1 MSMKE
6 SVFLSRRKRERKVGA
21 AAGAGAAGRPF
32 KLKIK
37 ERFFLILLVYYRLLY
52 IT

>member
-1 MSMKE
+1 MKE
-6 SVFLSRRKRERKVGA
+6 SVFLSRRKRERKVR
-21 AAGAGAAGRPF
+21 AGAAAGRPF
-32 KLKIK
+32 KLKVK

>member
-6 SVFLSRRKRERKVGA
+6 SVFLSRRKREKKVG
-21 AAGAGAAGRPF
+21 GGGGRPF
-32 KLKIK
+32 KLKVI

>member
-1 MSMKE
+1 MKE
-6 SVFLSRRKRERKVGA
+6 SVFLSRRKRDRKVGA
-21 AAGAGAAGRPF
+21 AAAAAAAAGRPF
-32 KLKIK
+32 KLKVK

>member
-6 SVFLSRRKRERKVGA
+6 SIFLSRRKRERKVRA
-21 AAGAGAAGRPF
+21 AAGRPF
-32 KLKIK
+32 KLKVK

-52 IT
+52 IK

>member
-6 SVFLSRRKRERKVGA
+6 SSFFLEEREKGVGA
-21 AAGAGAAGRPF
+21 AAAGRPF
-32 KLKIK
+32 KLKVK
-37 ERFFLILLVYYRLLY
+37 ERFFLKLLVYYRLLY